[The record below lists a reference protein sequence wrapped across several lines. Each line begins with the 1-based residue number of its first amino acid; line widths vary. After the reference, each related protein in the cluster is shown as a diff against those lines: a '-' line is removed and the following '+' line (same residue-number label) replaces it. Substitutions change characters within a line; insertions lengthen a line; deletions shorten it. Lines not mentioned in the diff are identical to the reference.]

1 MTRDELSEALQRI
14 TIAQLQMA
22 HEMTTNEQIGYAVTS
37 TDQHDYVKGA
47 LLLAAYLMDLRLDDD
62 VDALLILLNPDDR
75 DEFVFANYATDGICA
90 DISDLVETLHPGWD
104 D

>member
-1 MTRDELSEALQRI
+1 MTRDELSEALQSV
-14 TIAQLQMA
+14 TIAQLQHA
-22 HEMTTNEQIGYAVTS
+22 HELTTNEQIGYAVTS

-62 VDALLILLNPDDR
+62 TDSFESLLNPGKPE
-75 DEFVFANYATDGICA
+75 EFVYDCYATDGICTA
-90 DISDLVETLHPGWD
+90 VSDLVETLHPGWD